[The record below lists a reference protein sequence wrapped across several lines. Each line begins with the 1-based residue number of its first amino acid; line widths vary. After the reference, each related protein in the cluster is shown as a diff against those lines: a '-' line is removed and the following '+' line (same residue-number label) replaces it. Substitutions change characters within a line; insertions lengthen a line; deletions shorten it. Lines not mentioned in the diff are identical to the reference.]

1 MNRTSKSI
9 AIALTLAGLAG
20 APLAFAQNDKDAKQ
34 PAQPNGMQEMMQGT
48 QGGGMGMMPTM
59 NMMTQMNQ
67 MAATC
72 NQMMQTMLPNQEKPA
87 GEEKQPN
94 KG

>member
-1 MNRTSKSI
+1 MNRTFN
-9 AIALTLAGLAG
+9 AMAVALALAGLAG
-20 APLAFAQNDKDAKQ
+20 APLAFAQNNRDAKQ
-34 PAQPNGMQEMMQGT
+34 PTRPNGMQEMMQGT
-48 QGGGMGMMPTM
+48 QGDGMGMM

-67 MAATC
+67 MAETC
-72 NQMMQTMLPNQEKPA
+72 NKMMQAMLPNQEKPA